1 MKKLQIYKNLKVI
14 VTGST
19 GFKGSWLCFWLST
32 LNAKVVGIAFR
43 PEKGSV
49 IYKKLGL
56 EKKIRQIYLDIKSE
70 VCIKNLPVNYN
81 FDTLYSEFVY

>member
-19 GFKGSWLCFWLST
+19 GFKGSWLCFWLSA
-32 LNAKVVGIAFR
+32 LNAKVVGIAFK

-49 IYKKLGL
+49 IFKKLKL
-56 EKKIRQIYLDIKSE
+56 DKKINHKRY
-70 VCIKNLPVNYN
+70 
-81 FDTLYSEFVY
+81 

>member
-19 GFKGSWLCFWLST
+19 GFKGSWLCFWLSA
-32 LNAKVVGIAFR
+32 LNAKVVGIAFK

-49 IYKKLGL
+49 I
-56 EKKIRQIYLDIKSE
+56 
-70 VCIKNLPVNYN
+70 
-81 FDTLYSEFVY
+81 F